1 MASPIQDKTT
11 PFSAYGQSG
20 DIADLISAATGNETG
35 STSQGIDKLTG
46 VGAATAGGLG
56 LVQMAVG
63 LNQLKKAKRLPFP
76 SYREAARPLETLE
89 DIYARQYQMGIGSE
103 MEGIMRSNAATQFSQ
118 AMRNVS
124 ERSPQAS
131 QFVSRTA
138 GLSGLQAEQGIV
150 QADIQA
156 KQQALTGL
164 ERIRAGLTSLGLK
177 DISEQR
183 AYKILA
189 QKAAGGAIE
198 TATEN
203 LAKSAMIL
211 GGAKEVA

>member
-1 MASPIQDKTT
+1 MAGPIQDKTT

-20 DIADLISAATGNETG
+20 DIADLISAATGNQ

-46 VGAATAGGLG
+46 VGAAAAGGLG

-76 SYREAARPLETLE
+76 SYREAAKPLETLE

-183 AYKILA
+183 EYKLLA
-189 QKAAGGAIE
+189 QKAAGETIK